1 MIDTIDQKL
10 LQDLINMYIKY
21 AGFSPIAAKICA
33 YLKFDFSGEG
43 VTFDQLIEALGVSK
57 GSVSLNLRQLIDKEI
72 IVEIKKFD
80 NRKTYYTYNHNY
92 ILLWF
97 EEMIKKLEYMSD
109 ISNRITEMAQIEGKI
124 DERTLHI
131 KRIHQSFLE
140 ESIIR
145 FKRTLTKI
153 EQI

>member
-21 AGFSPIAAKICA
+21 AGFSPIEAKICA

-57 GSVSLNLRQLIDKEI
+57 GSVSLNLRQLINKEI